1 MQPFS
6 RRQALTHVRSGRG
19 GEAMSGY
26 QENLPDASCSI
37 VCYHS
42 PPAQLE
48 RLLAS
53 ITTARPGMR
62 VYVLDN
68 SRSDVLRAPAL
79 RFGAHYRHQPD
90 NPGYGRAHNWALTA
104 AAAAGSRYHLVLHPD
119 VQLPLD
125 GIGKLLAY
133 MDAHPDVGLVAPR
146 VHYPDGRLQ
155 PLCKLL
161 PHPLELAV
169 RRFFPL
175 LHGFSGRLARY
186 ELHGSGY
193 SQVMDVPALSGCF
206 LLMRLETVL
215 RAGLFDERFFL
226 YFEDVDLSRRVGRIA
241 RTVFVPHVAIV
252 HDYGR
257 GSYRNG
263 RLLWHHL
270 VSAARY
276 FNKWGWVHDEERDR
290 INTRSLRA
298 AGLLRGRPAEPS
310 PAETD
315 LRP

>member
-1 MQPFS
+1 MKT
-6 RRQALTHVRSGRG
+6 AAV
-19 GEAMSGY
+19 E
-26 QENLPDASCSI
+26 ASCCI
-37 VCYHS
+37 VCYHN
-42 PPAQLE
+42 PADQVE

-53 ITTARPGMR
+53 VTMARPAML
-62 VYVLDN
+62 VYLIDN
-68 SRSDVLRAPAL
+68 SRTDALRALAG
-79 RFGAHYRHQPD
+79 RTGAVYRHQPD
-90 NPGYGRAHNWALTA
+90 NPGYARAHNWALNA
-104 AAAAGSRYHLVLHPD
+104 ATAAGSRYHLVLNPD

-133 MDAHPDVGLVAPR
+133 MEAHPDVGLVAPR

-175 LHGFSGRLARY
+175 LHRSSGRLARY

-206 LLMRLETVL
+206 MLMRVETVL
-215 RAGLFDERFFL
+215 RVGLFDERFFL
-226 YFEDVDLSRRVGRIA
+226 YFEDVDLSRRVGRVA

-257 GSYRNG
+257 GSYRNW
-263 RLLWHHL
+263 RLLWHHM

-276 FNKWGWVHDEERDR
+276 FNKWGWVRDPERDR
-290 INTRSLRA
+290 INARALREAGLTRS
-298 AGLLRGRPAEPS
+298 RPAAPA
-310 PAETD
+310 PAEND

>member
-1 MQPFS
+1 MKTG
-6 RRQALTHVRSGRG
+6 AVG
-19 GEAMSGY
+19 
-26 QENLPDASCSI
+26 ASCGI
-37 VCYHS
+37 VCYHNR
-42 PPAQLE
+42 PDQVE

-53 ITTARPGMR
+53 VTTARPGMP
-62 VYVLDN
+62 VYLVDN
-68 SRSDVLRAPAL
+68 SRTDALRALAG
-79 RFGAHYRHQPD
+79 RFGVHYRHQPD
-90 NPGYGRAHNWALTA
+90 NPGYARAHNWALSA
-104 AAAAGSRYHLVLHPD
+104 AAAAGSRYHFVLNPD

-133 MDAHPDVGLVAPR
+133 MEAHPDVGLVAPR

-161 PHPLELAV
+161 PHPLELAL

-175 LHGFSGRLARY
+175 LHRSSGRLARY

-206 LLMRLETVL
+206 MLMRVETVL
-215 RAGLFDERFFL
+215 HVGMFDERFFL
-226 YFEDVDLSRRVGRIA
+226 YFEDVDLSRRVGRVA
-241 RTVFVPHVAIV
+241 RTVFVPHVAII

-257 GSYRNG
+257 GSYRNW

-276 FNKWGWVHDEERDR
+276 FNKWGWVRDAERDR
-290 INTRSLRA
+290 INARALRVAGLAHNRA
-298 AGLLRGRPAEPS
+298 AAPAPAEN
-310 PAETD
+310 D